1 MILMKRTSCILFDV
15 GGVLINWK
23 NRWLIDEIS
32 KKYGL
37 DKHQLYEEFSKCL
50 PLLYSGKINEK
61 QFWNKISNKIK
72 SPNLSNITNSLFDEV
87 FRKYASINVPLVNL
101 AQQIKESGIKI
112 GLLANTEPAK
122 FKVVKEMIPIQNFDF
137 VFLSYQIGFV
147 KPDMKIYQYVL
158 KRLPFQSHEIIF
170 IDDRKSN
177 VEAAKHC
184 GIEAIEFFG
193 LDGLIE
199 ELTTR
204 KILKKS

>member
-1 MILMKRTSCILFDV
+1 MMKRTFCILFDV

-50 PLLYSGKINEK
+50 PLLYGGKINEK

-72 SPNLSNITNSLFDEV
+72 STNLSNITNSLFDEI

-112 GLLANTEPAK
+112 GLLTNTESAK
-122 FKVVKEMIPIQNFDF
+122 FEVVKEMIPIQNFDF
-137 VFLSYQIGFV
+137 VFLSYQVGFV
-147 KPDMKIYQYVL
+147 HFKVTRLFLLTIENQMSKRQNIVGL
-158 KRLPFQSHEIIF
+158 KQLSF
-170 IDDRKSN
+170 
-177 VEAAKHC
+177 
-184 GIEAIEFFG
+184 
-193 LDGLIE
+193 LDWMN
-199 ELTTR
+199 
-204 KILKKS
+204 